1 MRITNKA
8 RPPVALALVGP
19 VTVAISSTS
28 AGGSEIF
35 RTAAAAVNEVPQRNA
50 SKAISISPA
59 GLLAQLAG
67 LLLRGVPRDR

>member
-8 RPPVALALVGP
+8 RPLVALALVGP

-28 AGGSEIF
+28 TGGSEIF
-35 RTAAAAVNEVPQRNA
+35 RTAAAAFDEVPQRNA

-59 GLLAQLAG
+59 GLLAQPAG
-67 LLLRGVPRDR
+67 LLLPGVPCGR